1 MRRRPGAMHHLT
13 GSGPLH
19 LVFLALG
26 FAAAIAEAVLVGCKA
41 RACWRRGGSTSAHKA
56 VKAIY
61 HGWD

>member
-1 MRRRPGAMHHLT
+1 MHHLT